1 MVVRFPIDM
10 RLADLSSRPKRRI
23 ASPMTKMTRQSF
35 QAIGI
40 GVALAALALDQATKC
55 LVTKLY
61 VPLGGVELA
70 PFLNLVFWRNS
81 GVTFGLFDG
90 NGEIGRWTL
99 SALALAI
106 TLALAIWLRRAE
118 RRMLATAL
126 GLVMGGALGNVVDRV
141 RVGAVTDFIDLHVA
155 GRHWPAF
162 NLADVAVVTGIAI
175 LLLDDNLKGLRKAR
189 VARRAS

>member
-1 MVVRFPIDM
+1 
-10 RLADLSSRPKRRI
+10 
-23 ASPMTKMTRQSF
+23 MTKMTRQSF

-40 GVALAALALDQATKC
+40 GVALAAVALDQATKW
-55 LVTKLY
+55 LVTTLY
-61 VPLGGVELA
+61 VPPGGVELA
-70 PFLNLVFWRNS
+70 PFLNLVFWRNP

-90 NGEIGRWTL
+90 HGEIGRWLL
-99 SALALAI
+99 SALAVAI

-118 RRMLATAL
+118 RRMLAAGL
-126 GLVMGGALGNVVDRV
+126 GLIIGGALGNVVDRL

-175 LLLDDNLKGLRKAR
+175 LLLDDHLSARRKAR

>member
-1 MVVRFPIDM
+1 MVVRFPTDM

-23 ASPMTKMTRQSF
+23 ASPMTKMTRQLF

-40 GVALAALALDQATKC
+40 GVALAALTLDQATKW
-55 LVTKLY
+55 LVTTLY

-99 SALALAI
+99 SALASAI

-162 NLADVAVVTGIAI
+162 NFADVAVVTGIAI

>member
-1 MVVRFPIDM
+1 MVVRFPTDM

-23 ASPMTKMTRQSF
+23 AGPMTKMTRQSF

-40 GVALAALALDQATKC
+40 GVALAALTLDQATKW
-55 LVTKLY
+55 LVTTLY

-175 LLLDDNLKGLRKAR
+175 LLLDDYLKGLRKAR